1 MRLRN
6 YRVLW
11 MVRELFVLFL
21 HHFGGNIALAP
32 LLNSQYHPS
41 FVNKGSLA
49 SKIRCGKREMVIMVQ
64 KGEAIDMSLDSGL
77 KSLTGPG
84 LLLSRIV
91 TCSVS

>member
-1 MRLRN
+1 MCLRN

-21 HHFGGNIALAP
+21 RHFGGNIALAP

-49 SKIRCGKREMVIMVQ
+49 SKIRYGKREMVIMVQ